1 MDGEANFSKEV
12 SDDMMMGVAVAIEGI
27 MPIVAFAVMIGIIL
41 LYHMIGVKI
50 GIFPPIFERKKKCE

>member
-1 MDGEANFSKEV
+1 MDGEANSSNAV
-12 SDDMMMGVAVAIEGI
+12 SDNMMMGVVSAIISI
-27 MPIVAFAVMIGIIL
+27 MPIIAFAFMIGIIL